1 MSRDWSSVG
10 KVPEEDVTGMV
21 QHLQSDWRVASVE
34 RSEYGTDLVAM
45 LDVDSPD
52 RRRRVVLKATTADW
66 VGPETARAEPRLLS
80 LVARETDIPVPSLFG
95 VCERHSE
102 YPAPFF
108 LMEYVDGTNHEDR
121 WPPLRVR
128 ERVLREAGRN
138 LAAIHE
144 LDVLAGTRVGRVGV
158 QDGTLGVLETDEF
171 SPGTAFHDWLL
182 SACEESLD
190 SLADGG
196 YFPELAADR
205 TRFAD
210 IVPELRAYLRDTLPD
225 LPEPEPPV
233 LCHSDYRYGNL
244 LVDPETGET
253 RAVLDWGLLSAAA
266 PAYNLAKTESFLL
279 SPDRDGPEV
288 IARLRER
295 FRSAY
300 TGRRDGWTFDELTRE
315 RMRLY
320 RLTCRIDAM
329 SCLPL
334 WHEDASPAEREQV
347 ADRHRAFVAEYL

>member
-10 KVPEEDVTGMV
+10 EVSDEGVAEMV
-21 QHLQSDWRVASVE
+21 QHLQPDWSVESVE
-34 RSEYGTDLVAM
+34 RSEHGTDLVAM

-66 VGPETARAEPRLLS
+66 VDPETARAEPRLLS
-80 LVARETDIPVPSLFG
+80 LVDRETEIPVPTLFG
-95 VCERHSE
+95 VCEHHPE

-108 LMEYVDGTNHEDR
+108 LMEHVDGTNHEDG
-121 WPPLRVR
+121 WPSLQ
-128 ERVLREAGRN
+128 
-138 LAAIHE
+138 AAIHE
-144 LDVLAGTRVGRVGV
+144 LDVLDGTRVGRVGL
-158 QDGTLGVLETDEF
+158 QDGRLRVLDTDEF

-182 SACEESLD
+182 SSYEESLD

-196 YFPELAADR
+196 YFPELAEDR
-205 TRFAD
+205 TRFGA
-210 IVPELRAYLRDTLPD
+210 IVPELRAYLRETLPE

-266 PAYNLAKTESFLL
+266 PAYNIAKTESFLL
-279 SPDRDGPEV
+279 SPDRDGPDVVET
-288 IARLRER
+288 LREQ

-300 TGRRDGWTFDELTRE
+300 TRQRDGWSFDEATRE

-334 WHEDASPAEREQV
+334 WHEDASPAEREQI